1 MTVTGRGATSHRLS
15 SLSRSMEYIKN
26 RIHSFIYAFE
36 GIKTLFRE
44 TPNAMI
50 QLAAAIAAILLGLIF
65 HISTVE
71 WLILILV
78 IGGVVAL
85 EAMNSALEH
94 LSDYTSK
101 KEIDPTIKK
110 AKDLSAAAVLIMAIA
125 ALAVG
130 VIIFLP
136 KIIHLFS

>member
-1 MTVTGRGATSHRLS
+1 
-15 SLSRSMEYIKN
+15 MEYIKN

-44 TPNAMI
+44 TPNAVI

>member
-1 MTVTGRGATSHRLS
+1 
-15 SLSRSMEYIKN
+15 MEYIKN

-44 TPNAMI
+44 TPNAVI

-85 EAMNSALEH
+85 EAMNSALEN

-110 AKDLSAAAVLIMAIA
+110 AKDLAAAAVLIMAIA

>member
-1 MTVTGRGATSHRLS
+1 
-15 SLSRSMEYIKN
+15 MEYKKN
-26 RIHSFIYAFE
+26 RIHSFVYAFE

-44 TPNAMI
+44 TPNAVI
-50 QLAAAIAAILLGLIF
+50 HLVAAIAALLLGLIF

-71 WLILILV
+71 WLILILL
-78 IGGVVAL
+78 IGGVVAM

-125 ALAVG
+125 ALIVG
-130 VIIFLP
+130 AIIFLP
-136 KIIHLFS
+136 EIIHLFS